1 MSAQRN
7 RRRPGE
13 PLSRDRILATAEQLI
28 ERDGSRALSMRKL
41 ADELGIAPTTIYWHV
56 GNQDAL
62 LHGLVERFAAE
73 LASPAPEGDTV
84 GARLLSIAE
93 RLRSGLLRRPRLLE
107 LLLSDGRLMELY
119 LPARDLSLRELRSAG
134 VSDAEAIH
142 AVRAMLICISGF
154 VWSEVRMDQLRRRE
168 QASAPNTSYLGLPIP
183 DDLLADA
190 ARLDVDELFEFTITR
205 LVGGVLSAA
214 GVSVRGRG

>member
-1 MSAQRN
+1 MCAQRN

-62 LHGLVERFAAE
+62 LQGLVERFGAE
-73 LASPAPEGDTV
+73 LAVPSAEGDTP

-93 RLRSGLLRRPRLLE
+93 RLRAGLLSRPRLLE
-107 LLLSDGRLMELY
+107 LLLSDGRLIDLY
-119 LPARDLSLRELRSAG
+119 LPARDLTLRELRAAG
-134 VSDAEAIH
+134 LPDADAIR
-142 AVRAMLICISGF
+142 AVRALLICISGF
-154 VWSEVRMDQLRRRE
+154 VWSEVRLEQVRGRE
-168 QASAPNTSYLGLPIP
+168 ETNAPNTSYLGLPVP
-183 DDLLADA
+183 DDLLEHAEQFDM
-190 ARLDVDELFEFTITR
+190 DDLFEFTVTR
-205 LVGGVLSAA
+205 FLTGVLEGAA
-214 GVSVRGRG
+214 KPA